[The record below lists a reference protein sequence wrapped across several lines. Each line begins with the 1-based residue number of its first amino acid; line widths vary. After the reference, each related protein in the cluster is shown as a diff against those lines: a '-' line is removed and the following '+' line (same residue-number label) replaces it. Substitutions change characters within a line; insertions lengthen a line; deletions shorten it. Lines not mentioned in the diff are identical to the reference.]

1 MRKDEGRLCFVFHAL
16 QKRRRKG
23 REEERR
29 GEEERRKLSIIRGA
43 EVLLFYNTVI
53 YVCGV
58 MEEEKE

>member
-16 QKRRRKG
+16 QKRRRKEREERK
-23 REEERR
+23 REEEK
-29 GEEERRKLSIIRGA
+29 RKLSIIRGA